1 MNEDYETY
9 IKETVKDLKS
19 GKLDSLL
26 IYKKGVR
33 KNLESYTKTTPPHVK
48 AARKLENFKDRV
60 IKYVMTKNGPEPVEN
75 LGKVKIDYDHY
86 IEKQLKPIADSLLI
100 FFDKSFD
107 EIVTEKKQVS
117 LEDFL

>member
-1 MNEDYETY
+1 
-9 IKETVKDLKS
+9 
-19 GKLDSLL
+19 
-26 IYKKGVR
+26 
-33 KNLESYTKTTPPHVK
+33 
-48 AARKLENFKDRV
+48 
-60 IKYVMTKNGPEPVEN
+60 MTKNGPEPVEN